1 MALKIYE
8 LNGLTYQF
16 DEANVPTGAVE
27 VSAKEAPKPANKS
40 RVVRNKAV
48 KRGGDTNVS
57 DG

>member
-16 DEANVPTGAVE
+16 DEAKVPTGAVE
-27 VSAKEAPKPANKS
+27 VAAKEAPKPTNKA

-48 KRGGDTNVS
+48 KRGGDINVS

>member
-27 VSAKEAPKPANKS
+27 VTAREAPKPVNKA

-48 KRGGDTNVS
+48 KRGGDISVS

>member
-27 VSAKEAPKPANKS
+27 VAAREAPKPVNKA

-48 KRGGDTNVS
+48 KRGGDISVS

>member
-1 MALKIYE
+1 MELKIYE

-27 VSAKEAPKPANKS
+27 VSAKEAPKPANKA

-48 KRGGDTNVS
+48 KRGGDISVS